1 MPICDKQ
8 NGFTY
13 LSLLIFMA
21 ILAMLSATVLHTGA
35 AMQRRLAE
43 RELLEAG
50 LRWSAALE
58 SYALSGGGGDAAPQS
73 TKDLLRDPRFPQ
85 KPLRHLKRIEVD
97 PITGSE
103 EWGIVRG
110 ANGKD
115 IVGFYSL
122 SEDKPQ
128 QTTDFPEA
136 IDEFNGKARYKDWVF
151 VKGMSGN

>member
-1 MPICDKQ
+1 MPSCDKQ
-8 NGFTY
+8 GGFTY

-21 ILAMLSATVLHTGA
+21 ILATLSATVLQTGA

-43 RELLEAG
+43 RELLETG
-50 LRWSAALE
+50 RRLSAALE
-58 SYALSGGGGDAAPQS
+58 SYSLGGGQAAPQS
-73 TKDLLRDPRFPQ
+73 MQDLLRDPRFP
-85 KPLRHLKRIEVD
+85 KRLLRHLKRMEVD

-110 ANGKD
+110 PNGKD

-136 IDEFNGKARYKDWVF
+136 LEAFEGMSRYKDWVF
-151 VKGMSGN
+151 VRGMGEN

>member
-1 MPICDKQ
+1 MPSCDKQ
-8 NGFTY
+8 SGFTY

-21 ILAMLSATVLHTGA
+21 ILAMLSATVLQTGV

-43 RELLEAG
+43 RELLEVG
-50 LRWSAALE
+50 RRLSAALE
-58 SYALSGGGGDAAPQS
+58 SYALSGGQASPQS
-73 TKDLLRDPRFPQ
+73 MQDLLRDPRFPNRL
-85 KPLRHLKRIEVD
+85 LRHIKRIEVD

-110 ANGKD
+110 PNGKD
-115 IVGFYSL
+115 IIGFYSL

-136 IDEFNGKARYKDWVF
+136 IEEFDGKTRYKDWVF
-151 VKGMSGN
+151 TKGMGGN